1 MFQRRY
7 HVAIHFPG
15 RLLLSVVYCM
25 LQFDCCTA
33 NSTITSAV
41 LQRKTLVQPY
51 EGLGYGTGLEIGARA
66 RSAPQAE
73 GEVRP
78 PRGPPEPPRRAA
90 GGRFFV
96 FLDVYESFGLFFF
109 GARVSKTQV
118 RLETVS
124 YTHLTLPTTPYV

>member
-1 MFQRRY
+1 MWPF
-7 HVAIHFPG
+7 IFPG
-15 RLLLSVVYCM
+15 GYCCPWYTGM

-118 RLETVS
+118 RLENKAGTRLFFNLS
-124 YTHLTLPTTPYV
+124 PT